1 MGTAHVGTAAIG
13 CPAGTPSRLSAAM
26 SIVRRNLNLAPVLFL
41 LVLAS
46 CSARDFLTR
55 RLASD
60 LISVSPDL
68 KVPQS
73 FLLRTGIVT
82 GKDYP
87 SPEYLVLQNHGW
99 ISAATVACPAG
110 MLPPPCWNIVL
121 SPSGVEVVRSSLAT
135 DQAAKSSISLPVA
148 RRELLDITGI
158 AKQDNSADVEFDW
171 KWVPLN
177 EIGATLYSRDLRY
190 RSSVGFRKYDNGW
203 RLLEAPVHSAQSM
216 DDALK
221 NAELIP

>member
-1 MGTAHVGTAAIG
+1 MR
-13 CPAGTPSRLSAAM
+13 SKF
-26 SIVRRNLNLAPVLFL
+26 NLALLLFL
-41 LVLAS
+41 LVLSS

-60 LISVSPDL
+60 LISASPDL
-68 KVPQS
+68 KAPQS

-82 GKDYP
+82 SKDYP

-110 MLPPPCWNIVL
+110 LLPPPCWNIVL
-121 SPSGVEVVRSSLAT
+121 SPSGVDVVHSSIT
-135 DQAAKSSISLPVA
+135 GDQAAKSSISLPVA
-148 RRELLDITGI
+148 RRELLGVTGV
-158 AKQDNSADVEFDW
+158 AKQDNSADVEFEW
-171 KWVPLN
+171 EWVPLN
-177 EIGATLYSRDLRY
+177 EIGEALYSRDLRY
-190 RSSVGFRKYDNGW
+190 RSSVGFRKYDDGW
-203 RLLEAPVHSAQSM
+203 RLLETPVHSAQTM

>member
-1 MGTAHVGTAAIG
+1 VQ
-13 CPAGTPSRLSAAM
+13 SK
-26 SIVRRNLNLAPVLFL
+26 LNLAPLLLL

-60 LISVSPDL
+60 LISASPDL
-68 KVPQS
+68 KTPQS
-73 FLLRTGIVT
+73 FLLRTGIVS

-99 ISAATVACPAG
+99 ISAATIACPAG
-110 MLPPPCWNIVL
+110 LLPPPCWSIVL
-121 SPSGVEVVRSSLAT
+121 SPSGVDVVHSSITGEA
-135 DQAAKSSISLPVA
+135 AAKSSISLHVA
-148 RRELLDITGI
+148 RRELLGITGI
-158 AKQDNSADVEFDW
+158 AKQDNSADVEFEW

-177 EIGATLYSRDLRY
+177 EIGEALYSRDLRY
-190 RSSVGFRKYDNGW
+190 RSSVGFRKYDDGW
-203 RLLEAPVHSAQSM
+203 RLLETPVHSAQTM
-216 DDALK
+216 EDALK

>member
-1 MGTAHVGTAAIG
+1 M
-13 CPAGTPSRLSAAM
+13 
-26 SIVRRNLNLAPVLFL
+26 RRSLNLAPLLLL

-60 LISVSPDL
+60 LISASPEL
-68 KVPQS
+68 KPPQS
-73 FLLRTGIVT
+73 FLLRTGIVSS
-82 GKDYP
+82 KDYP

-99 ISAATVACPAG
+99 ITAATVACPAG
-110 MLPPPCWNIVL
+110 LLPPPCWNIVL
-121 SPSGVEVVRSSLAT
+121 SPSGVDVVRSAI
-135 DQAAKSSISLPVA
+135 AAEEAGKSSISLPVA
-148 RRELLDITGI
+148 RRELLGITGI
-158 AKQDNSADVEFDW
+158 AKQDNSADVEFEW

-177 EIGATLYSRDLRY
+177 EIGEALYSRDLRY
-190 RSSVGFRKYDNGW
+190 RSSVGFRQYDDGW
-203 RLLEAPVHSAQSM
+203 RLLETPVRSAQTM

>member
-1 MGTAHVGTAAIG
+1 M
-13 CPAGTPSRLSAAM
+13 
-26 SIVRRNLNLAPVLFL
+26 LFL
-41 LVLAS
+41 LVLSS

-68 KVPQS
+68 KAPQS
-73 FLLRTGIVT
+73 FLLRTGVVT

-121 SPSGVEVVRSSLAT
+121 SPSGVDVVHSSIT
-135 DQAAKSSISLPVA
+135 GGEAAKSSISLPVA
-148 RRELLDITGI
+148 RRELLGVTGI
-158 AKQDNSADVEFDW
+158 AKQDNSADVEFEW

-177 EIGATLYSRDLRY
+177 EIGEALYSRDLRY
-190 RSSVGFRKYDNGW
+190 RSTVGFRKYDDGW
-203 RLLEAPVHSAQSM
+203 RLLENPVRSTQTM
-216 DDALK
+216 EDALK

>member
-1 MGTAHVGTAAIG
+1 MWGQ
-13 CPAGTPSRLSAAM
+13 PPSAVQSACKCRLSAAN
-26 SIVRRNLNLAPVLFL
+26 SIVRRTLKLAPLLL

-46 CSARDFLTR
+46 CSARDYLTR

-60 LISVSPDL
+60 LISASPDL

-73 FLLRTGIVT
+73 FLLRTGVIT

-110 MLPPPCWNIVL
+110 LLPQPCWNIVL
-121 SPSGVEVVRSSLAT
+121 NPSGVDVVHSSIT
-135 DQAAKSSISLPVA
+135 GDQATKSSISLPVA
-148 RRELLDITGI
+148 RRELIGITGI
-158 AKQDNSADVEFDW
+158 AKHGNSADVEFEW

-177 EIGATLYSRDLRY
+177 EIGEALYSRDLRY
-190 RSSVGFRKYDNGW
+190 RSTVGFRKYDDGW
-203 RLLEAPVHSAQSM
+203 RLIEIPVHSAQSM